1 MNKTYNKQFNETYY
15 SKTLASGLKVIL
27 FDKHEFH
34 NNFFTLITPY
44 GSSDFKQKDASGNT
58 YHLPP
63 GVAHFLEHRMF
74 DYKGFDVMERFTELG
89 ASSNASTGYDQ
100 TQYYFSTTNSDF
112 KEPLKLLLDYVF
124 DLTIPFETVEKE
136 KGIIIEEL
144 MMYDAMPDFRLYFGA
159 IKNLYNELPYRE
171 EIGGS
176 VASVSATTL
185 EDLELAYKLNYH
197 PEQMYL
203 VGATNNDIAE
213 TFAYIEN
220 IMQEKTFV
228 EYAPMERDYLA
239 EVDQVRVA
247 YEEVEMDINKQK
259 VAIAYKFRHNVE
271 DVMEIDKIENLLDIY
286 FDMLFSSVNPDYQD
300 WLDQG
305 IINDYF
311 DLDITVDSIFG
322 HLVFSAETDNVSE
335 FEALIESVMANDN
348 QYISEAKFKQLQKR
362 FIGRA
367 IMALEKPG
375 TIAQVYGR
383 NIAQTIDIFESINQ
397 AKSFTLA
404 DLIKLKDSVDL
415 LAHKSTYVIKA
426 K

>member
-322 HLVFSAETDNVSE
+322 HLVFSAETDNISE

-404 DLIKLKDSVDL
+404 DLIKLKDSLDL